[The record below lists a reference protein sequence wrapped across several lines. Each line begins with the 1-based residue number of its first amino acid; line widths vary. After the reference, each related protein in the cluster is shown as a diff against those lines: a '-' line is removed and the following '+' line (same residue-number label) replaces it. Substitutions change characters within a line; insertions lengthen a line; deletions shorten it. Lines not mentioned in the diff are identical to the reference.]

1 MPAPHHLLS
10 LKQKTG
16 QMIVSGFE
24 GIHLNSRTE
33 KLIAEQGI
41 GGLILFERNFQNPKQ
56 LKSLIEDLQ
65 SLVAPNS
72 PPLFISVDQEGGRV
86 ARLKEPFTQFPPMCC
101 LGEADSEDLAYRFGL
116 AMGKE
121 MRAVGINMDYAPVLD
136 VHSNPD
142 NPIIGKRAIS
152 SNPDVVARL
161 GCKVIQGFQDAGTF
175 AVGKHFPGHGDTSQD
190 SHLTLPRVER
200 TKDSLEQI
208 ELVPF
213 AKAFQEGLDVIMTAH
228 VVYPAWDK
236 NSAATFSPAILK
248 DLLRKKMGFEGLV
261 MSDDLEMQAVTQ
273 TPEEIPSL
281 AINAGVDLFLIC
293 HDLSKVTQLQDNLID
308 GIETGKISHEAV
320 DQSFQKIMKAKEKL
334 AGLTQDEMNLEQI
347 LEENQK
353 LAEEMSTHL
362 V

>member
-1 MPAPHHLLS
+1 MPALCHLLS
-10 LKQKTG
+10 LKHKTG

-24 GIHLNSRTE
+24 GTHLNSRTE

-41 GGLILFERNFQNPKQ
+41 GGLILFERNFENPKQ
-56 LKSLIEDLQ
+56 LKSLINNLK
-65 SLVAPNS
+65 SLTATNS

-101 LGEADSEDLAYRFGL
+101 LGEANSDELAYRFGL
-116 AMGKE
+116 AMGNE

-136 VHSNPD
+136 VHSNPE

-152 SNPDVVARL
+152 SCPDVVARL
-161 GCKVIQGFQDAGTF
+161 GCKIIQGFQDAGIF

-200 TKDSLEQI
+200 TKESLEQI

-213 AKAFQEGLDVIMTAH
+213 TKAFQEGLDVIMTAH

-236 NSAATFSPAILK
+236 NSAATFSKFILT
-248 DLLRKKMGFEGLV
+248 DLLREKMHFEGLV

-273 TPEEIPSL
+273 SPEEIPAL
-281 AINAGVDLFLIC
+281 AINAGVDLFLVC
-293 HDLSKVTQLQDNLID
+293 HDLSKVSQIQDALIT
-308 GIETGKISHEAV
+308 GIESGKISKK
-320 DQSFQKIMKAKEKL
+320 SFDRSFEKIMKTKQKIPDL
-334 AGLTQDEMNLEQI
+334 ALDELNLEEV
-347 LEENQK
+347 LEKNKK
-353 LAEEMSTHL
+353 LAEEMRTHL
-362 V
+362 I